1 MAETAQYFSLTI
13 VTPAG
18 TMVEYEVRH
27 LKAPGSEGD
36 FGILANH
43 LPLVTS
49 LRLGEIEIDT
59 RKGVQH
65 WAVVSGFVE
74 VLANKVTILAENAEP
89 ADKIDVERAKA
100 ARDRAIA
107 RLQSPPPDM
116 DFERCRLALQRSL
129 NRLKVAAHKT

>member
-1 MAETAQYFSLTI
+1 MAETTPYFNVTI

-18 TMVEYEVRH
+18 TIETYDVRH
-27 LKAPGSEGD
+27 LRASGSEGD

-43 LPLVTS
+43 LPFVTP
-49 LRLGEIEIDT
+49 LRIGDIELDT
-59 RKGVQH
+59 AKGKQY

-100 ARDRAIA
+100 ARDRALS
-107 RLQSPPPDM
+107 RLQSPPVDL

-129 NRLKVAAHKT
+129 NRLKVSGYKT